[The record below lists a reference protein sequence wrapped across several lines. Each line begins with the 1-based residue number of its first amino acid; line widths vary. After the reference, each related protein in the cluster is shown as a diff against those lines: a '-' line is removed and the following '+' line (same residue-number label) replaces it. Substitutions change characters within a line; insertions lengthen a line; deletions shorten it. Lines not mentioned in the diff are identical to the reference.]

1 MPTLDSTAKAAVAGQ
16 AFARASFIFLDISGD
31 PLRVTNFGQD
41 VTFAGTGDSDLDGN
55 TFISFGGQ
63 FLDVSDV
70 SQSESGSDA
79 LTVTLSGI
87 VTLDT
92 TLLNDI
98 GNVALWQ
105 GRLIRTW
112 FRIYDESGVTPQ
124 GAIVPEYTGYMSGV
138 KVGAAPEAQTIQL
151 SCENWLAAFNDA
163 SNRTYLGQK
172 DYDAADNSAA
182 ATLAAANA
190 ARHAG
195 GAASSGSGASSGGW
209 GGAGKSGAFGRGGV
223 GGGLVMY

>member
-138 KVGAAPEAQTIQL
+138 KVAPRPKRRRSSCPARIGWRRSTMRRTAPISARRITMPPTTAPPRHSPRPMRPGMPAVRRARGAARRR
-151 SCENWLAAFNDA
+151 AAGAVPA
-163 SNRTYLGQK
+163 SPAPSV
-172 DYDAADNSAA
+172 AAASAA
-182 ATLAAANA
+182 V
-190 ARHAG
+190 
-195 GAASSGSGASSGGW
+195 W
-209 GGAGKSGAFGRGGV
+209 
-223 GGGLVMY
+223 